1 MSRTSKFASLVAAGV
16 LVTFGPAPSS
26 AQDYPSKPIRLVV
39 PYPPGSGTDIIGRR
53 LGESLGQQVFV
64 DNVLSVR
71 GFLESGQL
79 RTVAIGTAERSPAM
93 PEVPT
98 VAESTQ
104 PSFRAGVWF
113 GLLAPAETPRAI
125 IDRLNA
131 ETVRVLQTPD
141 FKAKLIEQGAESVPS
156 SAEQF
161 SALIQ
166 AEITK
171 WADVIRSSG
180 VRME

>member
-1 MSRTSKFASLVAAGV
+1 MPDLLSGRIAMMLDGVPVQTPNIKNGV
-16 LVTFGPAPSS
+16 LTAVAVT
-26 AQDYPSKPIRLVV
+26 
-39 PYPPGSGTDIIGRR
+39 T
-53 LGESLGQQVFV
+53 
-64 DNVLSVR
+64 R
-71 GFLESGQL
+71 G
-79 RTVAIGTAERSPAM
+79 RSPAI

-98 VAESTQ
+98 LIES
-104 PSFRAGVWF
+104 
-113 GLLAPAETPRAI
+113 GLDVELPFWTAIYAPAKTPKAI
-125 IDRLNA
+125 IDKLNA

-156 SAEQF
+156 SAEEF